1 MEQKPI
7 ISVVVPV
14 YNAERDL
21 PACLAS
27 IRVQTFPQWEA
38 ILIDDGS
45 TDGSAAILDEAAKH
59 EPRFTVI
66 HKENAGVSNAR
77 NDGIERAFGTY
88 LMFID
93 ADDLVTPTC
102 FSEMVAASE
111 RYGTDLVLCGFDRF
125 NDEMEKHFQLTRFYG
140 VLLPETQQLVMLYT
154 EARTNMFGVS
164 IWGKLFR
171 LDMIRENGIRFD
183 PSVTYE
189 EDCVFMTDCIPHI
202 RSAIAL
208 GAPMYRYRQ
217 QEESLSKGYRKDTFR
232 FLVNGYQRRCALL
245 KRYGLSESLPN
256 AKGIFFGV
264 VKNTCI
270 KLVNAGLP
278 KSERLSEYEAIMA
291 FPEVQDAV
299 VFEKK
304 SKSGLTN
311 RICAAIKAK
320 DAKKLDRVMR
330 RWKVMDRAYRL
341 KNDVQK
347 RIRNRGKKAEQ

>member
-7 ISVVVPV
+7 ISAVIPV
-14 YNAERDL
+14 YNAARDL

-27 IRVQTFPQWEA
+27 IQAQTFRQWEA
-38 ILIDDGS
+38 ILVDDGS
-45 TDGSAAILDEAAKH
+45 TDGSAAILDEAAKND
-59 EPRFTVI
+59 PRFTVI

-77 NDGIERAFGTY
+77 NDGIEKASGTF

-93 ADDLVTPTC
+93 ADDLVAPTY
-102 FSEMVAASE
+102 FSEMLAASE
-111 RYGTDLVLCGFDRF
+111 QYGTDLVLCSFDRF
-125 NDEMEKHFQLTRFYG
+125 NDEWEKHFQITPFYA
-140 VLLPETQQLVMLYT
+140 VLLPDTRQLAMLYT
-154 EARTNMFGVS
+154 DSKSNMFGVS

-171 LDMIRENGIRFD
+171 TDIIRAHGLRFD
-183 PSVTYE
+183 PSITYE
-189 EDCVFMTDCIPHI
+189 EDCAFMTDCIPHI

-208 GAPMYRYRQ
+208 GAPLYRYRQ

-245 KRYGLSESLPN
+245 KRYGLAEYLPN

-270 KLVNAGLP
+270 KIANVDL
-278 KSERLSEYEAIMA
+278 KRSERLAEYEALMA
-291 FPEVQDAV
+291 FPEVRDAV

-330 RWKVMDRAYRL
+330 QWKVMDRAYEL
-341 KNDVQK
+341 KNSAK
-347 RIRNRGKKAEQ
+347 RMIRDRGKKEAQ